1 VGIQGPAGAAV
12 GALEEQLA
20 AARAGLRQL
29 QVEASQA
36 VEAYDAA
43 VARLHLAQAS
53 ERAAV
58 TRQERAAA
66 DARTARTELGRWAA
80 ATYRAGGPMA
90 GWSAVLS
97 AGGATELIRR
107 AAAIQFVGA
116 ARTAALARAGV
127 ALAVA
132 DQTRLAAEQALD
144 TVTSSALVTAQART
158 VLLDSLDARRVEVEG
173 LEGEQQ
179 QLLALLAAR
188 QRTTIEREA
197 ARPAAAE
204 PGTPPAAA
212 GWSLPDPVPGQQHP
226 AEQPAPRGTEE
237 GGRRAVAFA
246 LAQVGKPYLW
256 AGAGP
261 DSFDCSGLTMR
272 AWEQAG
278 VPLPHYS
285 AGQAQL
291 VLPVPWD
298 GIRPGDLVFFATNP
312 RDITTVYHVALY
324 VGDGLVVEAPRPG
337 THVRV
342 APVWQPGL
350 LGAGRP

>member
-1 VGIQGPAGAAV
+1 VDLQGPAGAAV
-12 GALEEQLA
+12 GALEERLA
-20 AARAGLRQL
+20 AARAQLHRL
-29 QVEASQA
+29 QVEAAQA

-43 VARLHLAQAS
+43 VARLQLAQAA
-53 ERAAV
+53 EGAAV
-58 TRQERAAA
+58 TRREQAAA
-66 DARTARTELGRWAA
+66 EAETARTELGRWAA
-80 ATYRAGGPMA
+80 AAYRAGGPMA

-107 AAAIQFVGA
+107 AAAIQLVGE
-116 ARTAALARAGV
+116 ARTAVLTRAAV

-144 TVTSSALVTAQART
+144 TVTSSALMTAQART
-158 VLLDSLDARRVEVEG
+158 VLLASLDARQVEVAG
-173 LEGEQQ
+173 LEGEQH

-188 QRTTIEREA
+188 RHTSTEREA
-197 ARPAAAE
+197 ARLAAVESGRTA
-204 PGTPPAAA
+204 AAA
-212 GWSLPDPVPGQQHP
+212 GWSLPNPPPGQHP
-226 AEQPAPRGTEE
+226 AGPPPPRGTEE
-237 GGRRAVAFA
+237 GASRAVAFA

-272 AWEQAG
+272 AWQQAG
-278 VPLPHYS
+278 VPLPHFS

-291 VLPVPWD
+291 VLPIPW
-298 GIRPGDLVFFATNP
+298 GEIRPGDLVFFAT
-312 RDITTVYHVALY
+312 DAHDVTTVYHVALY
-324 VGDGLVVEAPRPG
+324 VGGDLVVEAPRPG
-337 THVRV
+337 TRVRV

>member
-1 VGIQGPAGAAV
+1 
-12 GALEEQLA
+12 
-20 AARAGLRQL
+20 
-29 QVEASQA
+29 
-36 VEAYDAA
+36 
-43 VARLHLAQAS
+43 
-53 ERAAV
+53 
-58 TRQERAAA
+58 
-66 DARTARTELGRWAA
+66 
-80 ATYRAGGPMA
+80 MA

-107 AAAIQFVGA
+107 AAAIQFVGE
-116 ARTAALARAGV
+116 ARAAALARAGV

-144 TVTSSALVTAQART
+144 AVTSSALVTAQART
-158 VLLDSLDARRVEVEG
+158 VLLYSLDARRVEVEA

-188 QRTTIEREA
+188 QRTTTEQEA
-197 ARPAAAE
+197 ARLAAAE
-204 PGTPPAAA
+204 PGTTPAAA
-212 GWSLPDPVPGQQHP
+212 GRSLPDPLPGQHP
-226 AEQPAPRGTEE
+226 AEQPSARGTEE
-237 GGRRAVAFA
+237 GARRAVAFA

-272 AWEQAG
+272 AWERAG

-350 LGAGRP
+350 LGAGRPWPRSLRDH